1 LTGVMD
7 KKGEADQTGG
17 EILWPDLTKGRLIK
31 RYKRFLADVRLDN
44 DEIVTCHCANSG
56 AMLECCE
63 PGREVYLSF
72 QNSSKRRLK
81 YTWEIIRMDTSIVG
95 VNTNIPNRLVKKSI
109 EHNLIQELDNYDSV
123 KSEVK
128 VSDHS
133 RLDLMLTGSHRRNC
147 FVEVKNCTLVQDG
160 LAAFPDAVTT
170 RGLKHL
176 VELQRLIKQGNRCV
190 MFYLIQRMDAK
201 SFSPA
206 DNIDPAYGDELRQ
219 AEKNGVE
226 IRVYDT
232 IIDLKKIKLGKA
244 ILLQM

>member
-1 LTGVMD
+1 MAGVMD
-7 KKGEADQTGG
+7 KKDEADQTGG
-17 EILWPDLTKGRLIK
+17 EILWPDLIKGTLIK

-56 AMLECCE
+56 SMLECCE
-63 PGREVYLSF
+63 PGREVYLSP
-72 QNSSKRRLK
+72 QNSPKRRLK
-81 YTWEIIRMDTSIVG
+81 YTWEIIRMDTSFVG

-109 EHNLIQELDNYDSV
+109 ENNLIQELNNYDSV

-147 FVEVKNCTLVQDG
+147 LVEIKNCTLVQDG

-190 MFYLIQRMDAK
+190 MFYLVQRMDAK

-226 IRVYDT
+226 ILVYDT